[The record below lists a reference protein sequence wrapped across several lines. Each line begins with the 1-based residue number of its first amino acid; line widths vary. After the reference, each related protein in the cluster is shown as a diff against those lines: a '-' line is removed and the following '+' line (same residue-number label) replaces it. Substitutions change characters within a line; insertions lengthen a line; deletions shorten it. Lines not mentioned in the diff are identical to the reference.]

1 MNSQTGVVT
10 LETEDIPESASGL
23 FMFVTNSEK
32 VSITSN
38 TVKLAGIEAG
48 AEVNNIS
55 DANATSLTNGAD
67 NALHYHAADRNRA
80 NHTGTQ
86 TASTISNFN
95 AEVTALKSIEKVNE
109 IFNEDYFTAAR
120 AGENLFYNS
129 ASAGIYYLPS
139 NSTEAI
145 TNGTYFYLYQYGTGA
160 LEILGDAGVTVKSL
174 NANTQTAGQFAYV
187 KVIKI
192 DTNEYLLTGDLA

>member
-1 MNSQTGVVT
+1 MEQPNV
-10 LETEDIPESASGL
+10 
-23 FMFVTNSEK
+23 
-32 VSITSN
+32 
-38 TVKLAGIEAG
+38 
-48 AEVNNIS
+48 
-55 DANATSLTNGAD
+55 
-67 NALHYHAADRNRA
+67 LHYHAADRNRA

-86 TASTISNFN
+86 TAATISDFSK
-95 AEVTALKSIEKVNE
+95 EVTALKGIEKVNE

-129 ASAGIYYLPS
+129 ASSGIYYLPS

-145 TNGTYFYLYQYGTGA
+145 TNGTYFYLYQYGTGV

-187 KVIKI
+187 KVIKV